1 MKTCSSCGA
10 SNADDA
16 KFCETCGMPFP
27 EPAAEPAEEPAKA
40 EDVSAASEAEKFA
53 PPAPAE
59 PEPVTPEPAP
69 AAAAAATVPA
79 VAAAASDYQNDQSSA
94 PKSDYY
100 EEPKTYS
107 GKAIGER
114 AYGIEQRNIV
124 VCILLSIVTCGIYM
138 YYWIYKISEEL
149 KQLSGDD
156 SMPDGGIAILLTLV
170 TCGIYL
176 IYWHYKMGQA
186 CDQAKGDPNGNSAIL
201 YMVLGLLG
209 LGIVSY
215 CLEQNTINELVA

>member
-1 MKTCSSCGA
+1 MKTCNSCGA
-10 SNADDA
+10 SNSDDA
-16 KFCETCGMPFP
+16 KFCETCGMPFA
-27 EPAAEPAEEPAKA
+27 EPAAEEPVKSEEVKEAAEAESFDEPVAEEPA
-40 EDVSAASEAEKFA
+40 SE
-53 PPAPAE
+53 PA
-59 PEPVTPEPAP
+59 PAP
-69 AAAAAATVPA
+69 AAAVPA
-79 VAAAASDYQNDQSSA
+79 VAAATSDYQQKEA

-100 EEPKTYS
+100 EEPKTYT

-114 AYGIEQRNIV
+114 AYGIEQRNII
-124 VCILLSIVTCGIYM
+124 VCILLSLVTCGIYM

-156 SMPDGGIAILLTLV
+156 SMPDGGIAIILTLV

-186 CDQAKGDPNGNSAIL
+186 CDKAKGEVGGNSAVL
-201 YMVLGLLG
+201 YMVLDLLG

-215 CLEQNTINELVA
+215 CLEQNAINELVA

>member
-16 KFCETCGMPFP
+16 KFCETCGMPFA
-27 EPAAEPAEEPAKA
+27 EAPAAEAPVAEEPAKVEEAA
-40 EDVSAASEAEKFA
+40 EAAEVESF
-53 PPAPAE
+53 AE
-59 PEPVTPEPAP
+59 PVAEEPAP
-69 AAAAAATVPA
+69 AAAAAVPA
-79 VAAAASDYQNDQSSA
+79 VAAASEYKSEGSA

-100 EEPKTYS
+100 EEPKTYT

-156 SMPDGGIAILLTLV
+156 SLPDGGIAILLTLL

-186 CDQAKGDPNGNSAIL
+186 CDAAKGEANGNSAIL
-201 YMVLGLLG
+201 YMILDLLG